1 MKREVPVQAMKAY
14 VEMVVCWCEVS
25 LTLRP
30 HYIQEK
36 TRHYPLNASW
46 PQSQYDASG

>member
-1 MKREVPVQAMKAY
+1 MKGEVPVHVMKAY
-14 VEMVVCWCEVS
+14 VRVVVCWCELS
-25 LTLRP
+25 FNLSP

-36 TRHYPLNASW
+36 TPHYPLNAGW